1 MDHEHVISEVV
12 AWAEAEDNVRLVVLV
27 GSVGRGDAE
36 VDELSDLDVQLYV
49 TEPGRLLADP
59 TWHERFGEILVV
71 EHLPN
76 PGWYPTRL
84 CYYVDAKID
93 FIVTPTS
100 DIGVDTY
107 DEPFRVLCDKD
118 HVAERLLLVPPEH
131 TLPDEAEFS
140 EGVNWFYAAAIMAA
154 RAVVRDE
161 PWLAKNRDFDAKQ
174 ELLKMIEWDHRSRY
188 GTDYHTWFLGKHL
201 DQWMD
206 PATCAKSSTGAG
218 EHSRLPTP
226 VPPWSP
232 PSSCTTASRAGRP
245 IRSGCCGRRSTGRGP
260 RSPGSSGSCLAI
272 VLGRRG
278 VRRLGGWRS
287 HGARLAYG
295 RGDRVGAAGHVP
307 ADLEDHG
314 QAADAQ
320 EDGLLVPADEAATER
335 RLHEREHPE
344 DQPSRAGDEAVG
356 VAAAPVVERAP
367 TAGRQA
373 GHTVKREGGL
383 DRQVRGGV
391 EQGDDNDYDA
401 ERGGVAEPDPVHP
414 SLDVRVGGQRRRGP
428 TTQRAPSAALVGS
441 GGIATLSDAHREP
454 PTCAGPAAGCERPG
468 RRQRS
473 GREWERRSGTRHL
486 IQGDSRRS
494 RRRR

>member
-161 PWLAKNRDFDAKQ
+161 PWLAKNRDFDAKA

-206 PATCAKSSTGAG
+206 PDVRQELDRCWGAF
-218 EHSRLPTP
+218 P
-226 VPPWSP
+226 V
-232 PSSCTTASRAGRP
+232 
-245 IRSGCCGRRSTGRGP
+245 
-260 RSPGSSGSCLAI
+260 
-272 VLGRRG
+272 
-278 VRRLGGWRS
+278 
-287 HGARLAYG
+287 
-295 RGDRVGAAGHVP
+295 
-307 ADLEDHG
+307 
-314 QAADAQ
+314 ADA
-320 EDGLLVPADEAATER
+320 R
-335 RLHEREHPE
+335 
-344 DQPSRAGDEAVG
+344 
-356 VAAAPVVERAP
+356 
-367 TAGRQA
+367 
-373 GHTVKREGGL
+373 
-383 DRQVRGGV
+383 
-391 EQGDDNDYDA
+391 
-401 ERGGVAEPDPVHP
+401 
-414 SLDVRVGGQRRRGP
+414 
-428 TTQRAPSAALVGS
+428 AALV
-441 GGIATLSDAHREP
+441 ATVELYDSLACRTADTLGLLRP
-454 PTCAGPAAGCERPG
+454 PIDGPRAEVARILGVLP
-468 RRQRS
+468 
-473 GREWERRSGTRHL
+473 
-486 IQGDSRRS
+486 GDSS
-494 RRRR
+494 G